1 MNPLEESFA
10 DAIKYTSQ
18 GMPQLY
24 ATQDKLVINSL
35 NAHLISLEASFQ
47 KEKSISTLVD
57 VATTLLSPKTPLISS
72 KLLDNQKMLLVQID
86 RITFCLT
93 KISKLNYLQKNDILD
108 TLYNADMKQ
117 CIEKIIMY
125 TKIAYKIENK
135 NQKKLFFR

>member
-1 MNPLEESFA
+1 MNPLEESFV

-24 ATQDKLVINSL
+24 ATQDKLIINSL

-57 VATTLLSPKTPLISS
+57 VATTVLSPKTPLISL
-72 KLLDNQKMLLVQID
+72 KLSDNQKMLLAQID
-86 RITFCLT
+86 RVTVCIT

-117 CIEKIIMY
+117 CIEKIIIY
-125 TKIAYKIENK
+125 TKTAYKIK